1 MRMAHPAPSPP
12 VVAIFAAMIEEQV
25 GLCYRLAEQPLLAE
39 KLRTCMAR
47 AGFDSLLDY
56 YYFLRYDDP
65 HGEQMTRMLESLLV
79 HETYFFRE
87 LHSLEVAIDHVVMP
101 VVQRGERARVWSA
114 ACATGEEAFSLAVLL
129 AEREVLDRC
138 EIIGSDVSRV
148 ALARAREGRYR
159 GRSLRGDGLAHAARW
174 LERDG
179 EHITVPPRL
188 RDAVELRCVNLYD
201 RAQVAAQGEL
211 DLIVCR
217 HALIYF
223 GEATIAAVIE
233 SLAERLRVGGAVLVG
248 ITESLLRFST
258 RLVGEEVDG
267 AFLYRRVS

>member
-1 MRMAHPAPSPP
+1 MA
-12 VVAIFAAMIEEQV
+12 AIASSHVLAILAALIEERV
-25 GLCYRLAEQPLLAE
+25 GLRYRPEEYPLLAD
-39 KLRTCMAR
+39 KLDACMDR

-65 HGEQMTRMLESLLV
+65 RGDEMTRMLESLLV

-87 LHSLEVAIDHVVMP
+87 LRSLEVAIDHVVMP
-101 VVQRGERARVWSA
+101 VVRRGERARVWSA
-114 ACATGEEAFSLAVLL
+114 ACATGEEAYSLAALL
-129 AEREVLDRC
+129 AERHVLDRC
-138 EIIGSDVSRV
+138 ELIASDVSDA

-159 GRSLRGDGLAHAARW
+159 GRSLRTDGLDLATRW
-174 LERDG
+174 LLREGDVVV
-179 EHITVPPRL
+179 VPPSFREAVKL
-188 RDAVELRCVNLYD
+188 RRVNLCD
-201 RAQVAAQGEL
+201 RAQVVAQGEF

-223 GEATIAAVIE
+223 SDATIAAVIA
-233 SLAERLRVGGAVLVG
+233 SLTERLRVGGAMLVG

-258 RLVGEEVDG
+258 QLVAEEVEG